1 MKLLFFY
8 YFFYRLLCTPEQ
20 RLHQCTLDLEGLL
33 SHPPWFIYF
42 MSFHVVRNTHR
53 VSSVCSSR

>member
-42 MSFHVVRNTHR
+42 MSFHVVRNTHW
-53 VSSVCSSR
+53 V